1 MQISLAQKLKLAM
14 NILDIN
20 QLELAKRTDQKQQ
33 NLSQKILA
41 DNFKFSEYEKL
52 VTALGCELEVTIKLP
67 NGERL

>member
-1 MQISLAQKLKLAM
+1 MTRLAEKLKFAM
-14 NILDIN
+14 IKQNVSQI
-20 QLELAKRTDQKQQ
+20 ELAKRTNQTQS

>member
-1 MQISLAQKLKLAM
+1 MQISPAQKLKLAM
-14 NILDIN
+14 DILHVN
-20 QLELAKRTDQKQQ
+20 QLELARRTEQKQQ

-52 VTALGCELEVTIKLP
+52 VTALGCELEITIKLP

>member
-52 VTALGCELEVTIKLP
+52 VNALGCELEVTIKLP
-67 NGERL
+67 NGGRL